1 MNAAYRFD
9 DWETP
14 AQESAATMPALD
26 SGKTPKTG
34 GDRNIPATPALAPI
48 NAADK
53 RIVNGK
59 ADINQLAPFKYPW
72 A

>member
-1 MNAAYRFD
+1 MTAAYRFD

-14 AQESAATMPALD
+14 AAAPQNPALD
-26 SGKTPKTG
+26 AKIAPKTEV
-34 GDRNIPATPALAPI
+34 DRSILPAAALAPI

-59 ADINQLAPFKYPW
+59 ADINQLAPFKYP
-72 A
+72 